1 MPRVLWILF
10 LIGCSGY
17 GHARPYP
24 AGAGSAASADSAATA
39 GNNPAGLTRF
49 DSRNS
54 RYGVSGFFSDN
65 TWKGQ
70 LGANGPTIESDDD
83 EETIIPSGNLVLPL
97 NDDWYFGFTILGFG
111 FSEDFG
117 DDWVGRYFMQE
128 YELLYVSAFPSIAY
142 RVNDQWSVA
151 ASAAVTYTSYEQTK
165 AILNLEPGFGD
176 GQLEIDADGFT
187 VGFSVSALYEYSNR
201 TRFGLVYKSEID
213 AELDGDADFKNLS
226 PSTETVLDAAG
237 LLGASIDIDSR
248 SPQSMNAGLYHEF
261 ANAGA
266 VTFDVAWID
275 FSRFTLSEIYVNG
288 NQLNE
293 GDLDYDD
300 IWALSA
306 SYTRPVNARLSLGI
320 GAMYID
326 DMVSDDKRTL
336 TLRLDDAW
344 ILGVG
349 AEWQWTETRSLF
361 AMLSYIQIGDAP
373 ITTDSIAGIGS
384 ATGKYEDRSS
394 VLLQIGM
401 NLGPGPR

>member
-10 LIGCSGY
+10 LISCSGY
-17 GHARPYP
+17 VQARPYP
-24 AGAGSAASADSAATA
+24 AGAGSAATADSAATA

-49 DSRNS
+49 DSRNN
-54 RYGVSGFFSDN
+54 RFGVTGVFTDN

-97 NDDWYFGFTILGFG
+97 NDDWYFGFSILGFG

-117 DDWVGRYFMQE
+117 DDWPGRYFMQD

-151 ASAAVTYTSYEQTK
+151 ISAAVTYTSYEQTK

-187 VGFSVSALYEYSNR
+187 IGFSVSALYEHSSR

-213 AELDGDADFKNLS
+213 AELDADADFKNLS
-226 PSTETVLDAAG
+226 PSTEFVLDAAG

-248 SPQSMNAGLYHEF
+248 SPQSINAGLYHEF
-261 ANAGA
+261 ADAGA
-266 VTFDVAWID
+266 VTFDVTWID

-288 NQLNE
+288 DQLNE

-300 IWALSA
+300 IWMVSA

-326 DMVSDDKRTL
+326 DMVSDDKRMM
-336 TLRLDDAW
+336 TLRLDDVW
-344 ILGVG
+344 VLGVG

-361 AMLSYIQIGDAP
+361 AMLSYIQVGDAP
-373 ITTDSIAGIGS
+373 ITTDPIAGIGS
-384 ATGKYEDRSS
+384 VTGKYDSRGSI
-394 VLLQIGM
+394 LLQVGM
-401 NLGPGPR
+401 DLGTGPR